1 MDKISILGCGWLGLP
16 LAKALLKDGFSVNA
30 STTSPD
36 KTPLLENSG
45 LHPFLIELKE
55 TGTTGDLT
63 SFLDNAITLIIDI
76 PPKLRAENAA
86 NFVLKIQNIVPFIE
100 KSTIENV
107 LFISST
113 SVFAD
118 ENKVV
123 TETTM
128 PHPETGSGIQLLATE
143 KLLQQNTAFRTT
155 VLRFS
160 GLIGEDRHPIRFMA
174 GRENLENPLGP
185 VNLIHQDDCIAIIQK
200 IIAHNFWGET
210 LNATSPQ
217 HPERQAYYTQK
228 AIAFN
233 LPIPQFIS
241 GPASGKKID
250 AAPLIKKLGY
260 TFLKEI

>member
-16 LAKALLKDGFSVNA
+16 LGKALVKDGFSVNA

-36 KTPLLENSG
+36 KIPLLENSG
-45 LHPFLIELKE
+45 LHPFIIELKE
-55 TGTTGDLT
+55 TAAIGNLNCFLHNATTLV
-63 SFLDNAITLIIDI
+63 IDI
-76 PPKLRAENAA
+76 PPKLRGENAA
-86 NFVLKIQNIVPFIE
+86 NFVLKIQNIVSFIE

-113 SVFAD
+113 AVFAD
-118 ENKVV
+118 ENNFV
-123 TETTM
+123 TETTV
-128 PHPETGSGIQLLATE
+128 PNPETGSGIQLLATE

-160 GLIGEDRHPIRFMA
+160 GLIGDDRHPIRSMA
-174 GRENLENPLGP
+174 GRDNLENPLGP

-200 IIAHNFWGET
+200 IITYNFWGET

-217 HPERQAYYTQK
+217 HPQRQAYYIQK
-228 AIAFN
+228 AIDFN
-233 LPIPQFIS
+233 LPVPQFIP
-241 GPASGKKID
+241 GPASGKTID
-250 AAPLIKKLGY
+250 ATPLIEKLGY